1 MRLRWTKKWP
11 LFAALS
17 VVLLTTGCLKVDD
30 KPATDISPDAFMR
43 PNAPEDV
50 PTTFPTAPT
59 QTMADPAPDQQQEV
73 EVSTDPNPAPIPP
86 PVPQA
91 PDIQAGP
98 EPQPGQVLSVAG
110 LLGTVNGMPI
120 FVSDV
125 LNPIADQL
133 KTAAAQS
140 RTEDYFR
147 EQIVQAIGQ
156 QVQGKVDDI
165 LMLHA
170 AQASLTSDDM
180 KEVDAWVAQKK
191 AEIVAQYQGS
201 VDQANLELEA
211 STGKSLDQ
219 TLQDLHDQ
227 GVIEFYKERN
237 IVPKVVVT
245 RKQILDYYQSH
256 MYDYT
261 QQASAD
267 LYTITYPVIR
277 MWPLDPTDPT
287 HTNHITDP
295 TPQQIQEARNKA
307 MAYCQSLEDQIKQGA
322 NFAFLA
328 EDNSVDYEAQN
339 GGHTPNVS
347 PGEFTDVI
355 NKVIFSLPSN
365 SMSPPLLIP
374 DPQNPK
380 RDVIMIIKVG
390 HVQPFSVVPF
400 GVAQTTIT
408 ETLKNQQYQAL
419 MNNYIEQ
426 LQNGASI
433 SAEVQMVNTA
443 TDVAV
448 ALYYK

>member
-86 PVPQA
+86 PVPQT

-211 STGKSLDQ
+211 S
-219 TLQDLHDQ
+219 
-227 GVIEFYKERN
+227 
-237 IVPKVVVT
+237 
-245 RKQILDYYQSH
+245 
-256 MYDYT
+256 
-261 QQASAD
+261 
-267 LYTITYPVIR
+267 
-277 MWPLDPTDPT
+277 
-287 HTNHITDP
+287 
-295 TPQQIQEARNKA
+295 
-307 MAYCQSLEDQIKQGA
+307 
-322 NFAFLA
+322 
-328 EDNSVDYEAQN
+328 
-339 GGHTPNVS
+339 
-347 PGEFTDVI
+347 
-355 NKVIFSLPSN
+355 
-365 SMSPPLLIP
+365 
-374 DPQNPK
+374 
-380 RDVIMIIKVG
+380 
-390 HVQPFSVVPF
+390 
-400 GVAQTTIT
+400 
-408 ETLKNQQYQAL
+408 
-419 MNNYIEQ
+419 
-426 LQNGASI
+426 
-433 SAEVQMVNTA
+433 
-443 TDVAV
+443 
-448 ALYYK
+448 